1 MGGAMKAVKTCK
13 EMRKGMKTK
22 NGRNRH
28 KRTPETESSSEDDY
42 DIGAVVVA
50 PSTLPT
56 FPRAPTPPEDDAVLD
71 IAETSSTCSSDYGW
85 GWGCDDVLGDADI
98 MHCNPWTSAYDDF
111 MDHVPTD
118 ADIDAAGAALDD
130 AYDDVHD
137 DTYDDA
143 VVAPSRGTAKKP
155 ASPSMVAKV
164 KRKARKA
171 RHARMHGALIPE
183 DIDE

>member
-1 MGGAMKAVKTCK
+1 MKAVKPKSTVKTCK

-50 PSTLPT
+50 PSTPPT
-56 FPRAPTPPEDDAVLD
+56 PPRAPTPPEDEAVLD
-71 IAETSSTCSSDYGW
+71 DAETSSTCSSDYGY
-85 GWGCDDVLGDADI
+85 VLGDADI
-98 MHCNPWTSAYDDF
+98 MHCNPWTSAYDDIAGC
-111 MDHVPTD
+111 VPTD

-130 AYDDVHD
+130 TYDDVHD

-143 VVAPSRGTAKKP
+143 VVAPSRGTAK
-155 ASPSMVAKV
+155 
-164 KRKARKA
+164 
-171 RHARMHGALIPE
+171 
-183 DIDE
+183 